1 MGKAKIGPRGGVY
14 VINQFGN
21 KRYLNINTQFC
32 GPAGGAKASAFPVT
46 TEKECR
52 AALSYARYAPNPQ
65 GIRTCA
71 LKKAAGEK
79 GWRCGVSPQ
88 KIIKSSSSCGCS

>member
-14 VINQFGN
+14 VITSTGN

-32 GPAGGAKASAFPVT
+32 GPSGGAKASAFPVT

-65 GIRTCA
+65 GIRACA
-71 LKKAAGEK
+71 LKKADEN
-79 GWRCGVSPQ
+79 GWRCGVAVRP
-88 KIIKSSSSCGCS
+88 KKNKSSCGCS